1 MRPPQ
6 AESEH
11 VLIFDLTHQAHFSSY
26 LRHWL
31 LWWERHRPTGR
42 FTVVVDPHL
51 LECHPELRDLEQR
64 CGPKVRLLPIS
75 PAEKRQRRASYAG
88 QEHRQWPLHEL
99 LRSGIADAYPPS
111 LDWNLFCTYARQE
124 GASHA
129 VMARIDQFLPL
140 LAAGCAGPERFS
152 GISFCDTFPGRRLQ
166 GPSQN
171 RAARPLPGD
180 ALLLARSL
188 RHPQLHSLFVND
200 AQWLNPLRRFPCGDR
215 VVHLPEVA
223 ELNPGDGT
231 EAAELRCHLR
241 ALEGR
246 VVFLVFGDLSPRKG
260 VITALAAM
268 GRLTPSQQRQAALVI
283 AGRSHPSFQA
293 KIQEATSNLRA
304 HSSIAVLELHRFIHE
319 EEVAVL
325 FSRADVVLTLY
336 NGHAGMSNVILLA
349 AAAQRPVLSSAEGRM
364 GQLVEQEKLGR
375 TVDAADPD
383 AVAAAVTRCLEAAPG
398 SLGEAGMMRDLAA
411 RHTGEHFAGTFFR
424 RLGISEGSGCPRMPS
439 SLPMGFSVLADAAGG
454 GWIGTVARGTPGR

>member
-1 MRPPQ
+1 MTPPQ
-6 AESEH
+6 AEGEH
-11 VLIFDLTHQAHFSSY
+11 VLIFDLTHQAHFTSF

-31 LWWERHRPTGR
+31 LWWERQRPTGR

-64 CGPKVRLLPIS
+64 CGPEVRLLPIS
-75 PAEKRQRRASYAG
+75 PAEKRQRRSRYAG

-111 LDWNLFCTYARQE
+111 FDWNLFCTYARQE

-140 LAAGCAGPERFS
+140 LAAGHAGPERFS
-152 GISFCDTFPGRRLQ
+152 GISFCDTFPGRRLRDTPN
-166 GPSQN
+166 GGAP
-171 RAARPLPGD
+171 RPLPGD

-200 AQWLNPLRRFPCGDR
+200 AEWVELLRSFTHSER

-223 ELNPGDGT
+223 ELNAGEEST
-231 EAAELRCHLR
+231 TTELRRLLR
-241 ALEGR
+241 DLDGR
-246 VVFLVFGDLSPRKG
+246 VVFLVFGDLTPRKG
-260 VITALAAM
+260 VLTALAAM
-268 GRLTPSQQRQAALVI
+268 GRLTPSQQRRAALVI
-283 AGRSHPSFQA
+283 AGRSHPTFEE
-293 KIQEATSNLRA
+293 KIHEAACNLRN
-304 HSSIAVLELHRFIHE
+304 HTSVAVLELHRFIRE

-325 FSRADVVLTLY
+325 FTEADVVLTLY
-336 NGHAGMSNVILLA
+336 SGHAGMSNVILLA

-383 AVAAAVTRCLEAAPG
+383 AVAAAVAHCLEAAPG
-398 SLGEAGMMRDLAA
+398 SLGEEGMMHDLAA

-424 RLGISEGSGCPRMPS
+424 RLGISEASGCPRMPS
-439 SLPMGFSVLADAAGG
+439 SLPLGFSVLADAAGG
-454 GWIGTVARGTPGR
+454 GSIETAARETRDR